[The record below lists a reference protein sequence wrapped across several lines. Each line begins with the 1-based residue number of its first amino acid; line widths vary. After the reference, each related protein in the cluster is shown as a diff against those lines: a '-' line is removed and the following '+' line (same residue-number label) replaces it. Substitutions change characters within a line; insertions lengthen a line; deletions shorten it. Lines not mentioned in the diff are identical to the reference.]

1 MSCVRLCRALCP
13 PPRRPRV
20 EQQELDL
27 AMSQNTLPAAP
38 KRSLLVILLVLIS
51 VVACGAAGYSWWL
64 LQQHKNGAEPAAA
77 KQQPP
82 AAPVFM
88 PLDTFT
94 VNLVTPD
101 NNPDRVLYIGLT
113 LRLPDEST
121 RRQLNDFLPEVRSRL
136 LMLLSR
142 QEASQLA
149 NEQGKQ
155 RLVAQIK
162 DVLSPPLVKGQPKQ
176 VVSDVLFTAF
186 ILR

>member
-1 MSCVRLCRALCP
+1 
-13 PPRRPRV
+13 
-20 EQQELDL
+20 
-27 AMSQNTLPAAP
+27 MSQNSLPTAAK
-38 KRSLLVILLVLIS
+38 KRPILVILLMLITLG
-51 VVACGAAGYSWWL
+51 ACGAAGYSWWL
-64 LQQHKNGAEPAAA
+64 MQQHKDGKSDAPAKAL
-77 KQQPP
+77 PP

-101 NNPDRVLYIGLT
+101 NNLDRVLYIGLT
-113 LRLPDEST
+113 LRLPDEAT

-142 QEASQLA
+142 QEAGQLA
-149 NEQGKQ
+149 SEQGKQ
-155 RLVAQIK
+155 QLVAQIK

>member
-1 MSCVRLCRALCP
+1 
-13 PPRRPRV
+13 
-20 EQQELDL
+20 
-27 AMSQNTLPAAP
+27 MSQNTLPAAP
-38 KRSLLVILLVLIS
+38 KRSLLVILLMLITL
-51 VVACGAAGYSWWL
+51 VACGAAGYSWWQL
-64 LQQHKNGAEPAAA
+64 KQHQEGAQPVA
-77 KQQPP
+77 KELPP
-82 AAPVFM
+82 ATPVFM

-94 VNLVTPD
+94 VNLLTPD

-142 QEASQLA
+142 QEAGQLSS
-149 NEQGKQ
+149 EQGKQ
-155 RLVAQIK
+155 QLVAQIK

>member
-1 MSCVRLCRALCP
+1 
-13 PPRRPRV
+13 
-20 EQQELDL
+20 
-27 AMSQNTLPAAP
+27 MSQNSLPAAP
-38 KRSLLVILLVLIS
+38 KRPLLVILLVLIS

-64 LQQHKNGAEPAAA
+64 LQQHKNSAEPAAV
-77 KQQPP
+77 KEQPP

-155 RLVAQIK
+155 QLVAQIK

>member
-1 MSCVRLCRALCP
+1 
-13 PPRRPRV
+13 
-20 EQQELDL
+20 
-27 AMSQNTLPAAP
+27 MSQNSLPAAP
-38 KRSLLVILLVLIS
+38 KRPLLVILLVLIS

-64 LQQHKNGAEPAAA
+64 LQQHKNGAE
-77 KQQPP
+77 P

-155 RLVAQIK
+155 QLVAQIK

>member
-1 MSCVRLCRALCP
+1 
-13 PPRRPRV
+13 
-20 EQQELDL
+20 
-27 AMSQNTLPAAP
+27 MSQNSLPTVAK
-38 KRSLLVILLVLIS
+38 KRSIWVILLVLITLG
-51 VVACGAAGYSWWL
+51 ACGAAGYSWWL
-64 LQQHKNGAEPAAA
+64 MQQHKDGKSVMPA
-77 KQQPP
+77 KVVPP
-82 AAPVFM
+82 PVPVFM

-94 VNLVTPD
+94 VNLLTPD

-121 RRQLNDFLPEVRSRL
+121 RSQMSDFLPEVRSRL

-142 QEASQLA
+142 QEAGQLA
-149 NEQGKQ
+149 SEQGKQ
-155 RLVAQIK
+155 QLVAQIK

>member
-1 MSCVRLCRALCP
+1 
-13 PPRRPRV
+13 
-20 EQQELDL
+20 
-27 AMSQNTLPAAP
+27 MSQNSLPTAAKK
-38 KRSLLVILLVLIS
+38 KRPILVILLVLIALGAS
-51 VVACGAAGYSWWL
+51 GAAGYSWWL
-64 LQQHKNGAEPAAA
+64 MQQHKEGQPAEA
-77 KQQPP
+77 KKLPP
-82 AAPVFM
+82 PAPVFM

-113 LRLPDEST
+113 LRLPDEET

-142 QEASQLA
+142 QAADQLA

-155 RLVAQIK
+155 QLVAQIK
-162 DVLSPPLVKGQPKQ
+162 DVLSPPLVAGQPKQ

>member
-1 MSCVRLCRALCP
+1 
-13 PPRRPRV
+13 
-20 EQQELDL
+20 
-27 AMSQNTLPAAP
+27 MSQNALPTAAK
-38 KRSLLVILLVLIS
+38 KRPILVILLVLITLG
-51 VVACGAAGYSWWL
+51 ACGAAGYSWWL
-64 LQQHKNGAEPAAA
+64 MQQHKDGKSAAPA
-77 KQQPP
+77 KVQPP

-101 NNPDRVLYIGLT
+101 NDPDRVLYIGLT
-113 LRLPDEST
+113 LRLPDEGT

-142 QEASQLA
+142 QEAGQLA
-149 NEQGKQ
+149 SEQGKQ
-155 RLVAQIK
+155 QLVAEIK

>member
-1 MSCVRLCRALCP
+1 
-13 PPRRPRV
+13 
-20 EQQELDL
+20 
-27 AMSQNTLPAAP
+27 MSQNSLPTTAK
-38 KRSLLVILLVLIS
+38 KRPILVILLVLITLG
-51 VVACGAAGYSWWL
+51 ACSAAGYIWWQM
-64 LQQHKNGAEPAAA
+64 QQNKDGKPTATA
-77 KQQPP
+77 KVQPP
-82 AAPVFM
+82 PAPVFM

-101 NNPDRVLYIGLT
+101 NDPERVLYIGLT
-113 LRLPDEST
+113 LRLPDEAT

-142 QEASQLA
+142 QEAGQLA

-155 RLVAQIK
+155 QLVAEIK
-162 DVLSPPLVKGQPKQ
+162 DVLSTPLVKGQPKQ

>member
-1 MSCVRLCRALCP
+1 
-13 PPRRPRV
+13 
-20 EQQELDL
+20 
-27 AMSQNTLPAAP
+27 MSQNTLPTAP
-38 KRSLLVILLVLIS
+38 KKRPLLVILLLLIT
-51 VVACGAAGYSWWL
+51 VAACGAAGYSWWL
-64 LQQHKNGAEPAAA
+64 LQQKGHGDGTAAA
-77 KQQPP
+77 KPQPP

-94 VNLVTPD
+94 VNLLTPD

-113 LRLPDEST
+113 LRLPDEAT
-121 RRQLNDFLPEVRSRL
+121 RRRMNDFLPEVRSRL

-142 QEASQLA
+142 QEAAPLA

-155 RLVAQIK
+155 QLVAQIK
-162 DVLSPPLVKGQPKQ
+162 EVLSPPLVNGQPNQ

>member
-1 MSCVRLCRALCP
+1 
-13 PPRRPRV
+13 
-20 EQQELDL
+20 
-27 AMSQNTLPAAP
+27 MSQNTLPAAP
-38 KRSLLVILLVLIS
+38 KRSLLVILLVLITL
-51 VVACGAAGYSWWL
+51 VACGAAGYSWWQL
-64 LQQHKNGAEPAAA
+64 KQHQEGAQPVAKELPA
-77 KQQPP
+77 

-94 VNLVTPD
+94 VNLLTPD

-142 QEASQLA
+142 QEAGQLSS
-149 NEQGKQ
+149 EQGKQ
-155 RLVAQIK
+155 QLVAQIK

>member
-1 MSCVRLCRALCP
+1 
-13 PPRRPRV
+13 
-20 EQQELDL
+20 
-27 AMSQNTLPAAP
+27 MSQNSLPAAP
-38 KRSLLVILLVLIS
+38 KRPLLVILLVLIS

-142 QEASQLA
+142 QEAEPA
-149 NEQGKQ
+149 
-155 RLVAQIK
+155 
-162 DVLSPPLVKGQPKQ
+162 GQ
-176 VVSDVLFTAF
+176 
-186 ILR
+186 